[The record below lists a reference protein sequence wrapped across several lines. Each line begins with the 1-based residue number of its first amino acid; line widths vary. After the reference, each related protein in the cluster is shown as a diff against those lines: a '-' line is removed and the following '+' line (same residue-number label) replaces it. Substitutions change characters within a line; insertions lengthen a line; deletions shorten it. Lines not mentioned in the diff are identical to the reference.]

1 MLDVKRK
8 QLIYVLILVIFYT
21 VGTVGIKL
29 GYKEQF
35 LPLSPFNLLLS
46 FIVLLLSYRKRSLK
60 LLASVAVVGVIGF
73 TAELIGVHTG
83 YLFGDYFYGKNLGYK
98 LAEVPLIIAV
108 NWAMLSLVSVSLFQ
122 KLPIPKIGIA
132 LLSASLMTGL
142 DFLIEPV
149 AMKSDFWM
157 WKDGTIPV
165 FNYVCWWLIAFPLH
179 YFLLKRNVTEQN
191 QVSIALLVILFLFF
205 GILNF

>member
-1 MLDVKRK
+1 MKRK

-29 GYKEQF
+29 GYREQF

-46 FIVLLLSYRKRSLK
+46 FIVLLLSYNKKSLK
-60 LLASVAVVGVIGF
+60 LLVSVAIVGIIGF

-83 YLFGDYFYGKNLGYK
+83 YLFGDYYYGNNLGYK

-108 NWAMLSLVSVSLFQ
+108 NWAMLSIVSVSLFQ
-122 KLPIPKIGIA
+122 KLPIPKLIIA
-132 LLSASLMTGL
+132 ILSASLMTAL

-191 QVSIALLVILFLFF
+191 QVSIALLLILFLFF